1 MNIFRKDE
9 IDAFIYAWEKLAEYM
24 VKENM
29 FHKYPPLHFKT
40 PSGRIIEVT
49 YDHLDISR
57 PQVWSVK
64 MKNVGDSTIYDV
76 SISMAHELKNIF
88 EAVSV
93 NHDSDNKDGLL
104 EFCCRGVRNDY
115 TNAACVRTAIFN
127 AMHTLYTTFVPDPS
141 DEVTYVDNNFIVASP
156 SKKTID
162 AWEKLPKDFKISSS
176 EVKKNVIPLI
186 VTFIDIY
193 NNDRQIAIE
202 ELRAIARGYL
212 AYKDLHNTFD
222 FKIAV
227 AVIYTNNPDSLMWYE
242 DIKNADLVIYH
253 RASCN
258 WATNYSNKLKKPM
271 CAFETLCNVESNCG
285 AYMGSISDV
294 FAKKTKANMEKS

>member
-1 MNIFRKDE
+1 MSIFREDE
-9 IDAFIYAWEKLAEYM
+9 IDAFKYAWEKLAEHI

-64 MKNVGDSTIYDV
+64 MKNVGDSTIYDI
-76 SISMAHELKNIF
+76 SILMSHELKNIF
-88 EAVSV
+88 EAVLV
-93 NHDSDNKDGLL
+93 NHDSDNKDDLL
-104 EFCCRGVRNDY
+104 EFSCRGVRNDY
-115 TNAACVRTAIFN
+115 TNATQVRTAIFN
-127 AMHTLYTTFVPDPS
+127 AMRMIYATFVPDPG
-141 DEVTYVDNNFIVASP
+141 DEATYVDNNFIVACP
-156 SKKTID
+156 SKETID
-162 AWEKLPKDFKISSS
+162 ARENLPKDFKIASA
-176 EVKKNVIPLI
+176 EAKKNVIPLA
-186 VTFIDIY
+186 VVFIDIY
-193 NNDRQIAIE
+193 NHDRQIAID
-202 ELRAIARGYL
+202 ELKAITRGYL
-212 AYKDLHNTFD
+212 AYKALHNTFD
-222 FKIAV
+222 FKIV
-227 AVIYTNNPDSLMWYE
+227 AEVIYTNDPDSLMWYE

-258 WATNYSNKLKKPM
+258 WATSYSNKLKKPM